1 MAHTDRDTA
10 RWMRCNHNNEPCIFD
25 DIRALPWSLRRR
37 IPVNAIHCEICDTLW
52 SGENRP
58 RYYTS
63 TRGKSAWNRD
73 ERQVERGKA
82 RAAIRRCLNGH
93 DDWDNLSI
101 RYRRPYWD

>member
-10 RWMRCNHNNEPCIFD
+10 RWMRHNHANLPCPYD
-25 DIRALPWSLRRR
+25 TVTYWRRR
-37 IPVNAIHCEICDTLW
+37 LVYCEICDTLW

-58 RYYTS
+58 RWYTS
-63 TRGKSAWNRD
+63 TKGKPAWNQ
-73 ERQVERGKA
+73 EQRQVERSNA
-82 RAAIRRCLNGH
+82 RHAIRRCLNGH